1 MILGGVPEGSNR
13 AATTRDAGV
22 TTALSPVDEALSLLT
37 RAQALADRLHAA
49 SAGARKPR
57 AHARR

>member
-1 MILGGVPEGSNR
+1 VSEGSNQ

-22 TTALSPVDEALSLLT
+22 ATALGPVDEALSLLT
-37 RAQALADRLHAA
+37 RAQALADRL
-49 SAGARKPR
+49 R